1 MIFWCALLF
10 MLGVTAFL
18 DAIFNYG
25 EIYRRI
31 NSVLFMLISLALL
44 VRTTFKIRS
53 RVRET
58 YEDRIEMLTA
68 RIRELQHNQISKRE
82 QLDGSRQDSEKPVGL
97 KDG

>member
-10 MLGVTAFL
+10 LLGVTAFL

-53 RVRET
+53 RERET
-58 YEDRIEMLTA
+58 YEERIETLTA
-68 RIRELQHNQISKRE
+68 RIRELQHDQISKRE
-82 QLDGSRQDSEKPVGL
+82 RLDGSREKSEKPVGL
-97 KDG
+97 TDN